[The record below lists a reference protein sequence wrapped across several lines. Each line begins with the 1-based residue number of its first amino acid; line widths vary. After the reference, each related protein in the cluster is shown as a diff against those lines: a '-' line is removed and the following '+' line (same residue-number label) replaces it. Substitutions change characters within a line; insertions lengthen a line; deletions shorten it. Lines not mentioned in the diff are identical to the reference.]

1 MAQDFYLSG
10 MAEQVKRKSIKKIL
24 LIIAS
29 GLAILVVSLIIFIN
43 SYVEPLLRDKL
54 KTLIIAGSDSL
65 YTYSLGSL
73 NANFYGGNV
82 EVENLHITVDS
93 SRYHYL
99 FKRHAL
105 PSLTMQLSLKKGH
118 VKGINLFD
126 LLFRKKI
133 SINEISSNQADINL
147 SRHLRPADSIENDPL
162 WKSMQ
167 PDIKAISIEKINLNG
182 VKLLY
187 KNADTSESVK
197 LQFDRCDAAFE
208 NVLIDS
214 ASSMDTSRMAFSK
227 DVSFR
232 FHDLKFRTADSS
244 YKMKAEWINYSSKNN
259 LLEIDSFKLQP
270 TLEKDEFYQK
280 TGLQQS
286 LYYVEFAKVRFV
298 NTLLDRFIHNDI
310 INADSVIFEGADI
323 SVYQDKS
330 APIPDYESK
339 IGKFPHQRLLKSTTG
354 VTIGNVLMPNA
365 KIQYTQKNEKT
376 NQEAAIKIELV
387 SLQANNVT
395 NDPQLIRQNP
405 ISTAVVNG
413 NILGGSPFSV
423 AFKFYLDSM
432 NGKYEAKGHVKN
444 ISSQQLNAIAKPL
457 ANVDLNAFKINE
469 LVFDVK
475 GEDYIATSDV
485 RMNYNGLSVTL
496 FKTDEETGKTTKR
509 NFITKVVNRYVVFS
523 DNPEGGHERISK
535 NKIIH
540 RLTMH
545 SFFGQLWKSIFAGMQ
560 VIMMKTGEYQ

>member
-1 MAQDFYLSG
+1 MS
-10 MAEQVKRKSIKKIL
+10 EKVKRRSIKKIL
-24 LIIAS
+24 IIIAS
-29 GLAILVVSLIIFIN
+29 GLTLLILSLIIFVN
-43 SYVEPLLRDKL
+43 SYVEPLMRNRL
-54 KTLIIAGSDSL
+54 KTLVIAGSDSL

-73 NANFYGGNV
+73 NASFYGGNV

-93 SRYHYL
+93 TRFHYL
-99 FKRHAL
+99 HKRHSL
-105 PSLTMQLSLKKGH
+105 PSLTMQLSLKKGQ

-126 LLFRKKI
+126 LLFRKRI
-133 SINEISSNQADINL
+133 SINEIMSSQADINL
-147 SRHLRPADSIENDPL
+147 SRHLRPSDSIENDPL
-162 WKSMQ
+162 WKSIQ
-167 PDIKAISIEKINLNG
+167 PDISAISVEKISLNG

-187 KNADTSESVK
+187 KNADTSESIK

-214 ASSMDTSRMAFSK
+214 ASAMDTSRMAFSK

-244 YKMKAEWINYSSKNN
+244 YKMKAEWINYSSRSN
-259 LLEIDSFKLQP
+259 LLEIDRFKLQP
-270 TLEKDEFYQK
+270 TLEKEDFYKK
-280 TGLQQS
+280 TGLQQG

-298 NTLLDRFIHNDI
+298 NTMLDRFIHNDI
-310 INADSVIFEGADI
+310 INADSLIFEGADI

-339 IGKFPHQRLLKSTTG
+339 IGKFPHQLLLKATTG
-354 VTIGNVLMPNA
+354 VTIKNISMPDA

-376 NQEAAIKIELV
+376 LQEGVVKIEKVNLRMKH
-387 SLQANNVT
+387 VT
-395 NDPQLIRQNP
+395 NDPQLIQQNP
-405 ISTAVVNG
+405 VSTSEVNG

-432 NGKYEAKGHVKN
+432 NGKYEADGWVKN

-457 ANVDLNAFKINE
+457 ANINLNSFKIHE
-469 LVFDVK
+469 LTFNVK
-475 GEDYIATSDV
+475 GEDYIAASNV
-485 RMNYNGLSVTL
+485 RMKYNDLSVTL
-496 FKTDEETGKTTKR
+496 FKTDEETGKTTRR

-523 DNPEGGHERISK
+523 DNPEGGRERISN
-535 NKIIH
+535 NKTVH

-545 SFFGQLWKSIFAGMQ
+545 SFFGQLWKSVFAGMQ
-560 VIMMKTGEYQ
+560 VIMMKNQ